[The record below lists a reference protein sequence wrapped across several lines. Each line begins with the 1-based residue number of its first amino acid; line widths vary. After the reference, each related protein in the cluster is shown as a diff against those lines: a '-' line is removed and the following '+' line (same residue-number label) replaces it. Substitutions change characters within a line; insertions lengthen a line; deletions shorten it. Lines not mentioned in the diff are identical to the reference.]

1 MISMSNQP
9 MSRQD
14 EEAHLEKTLAVVRSN
29 VESYGREVDKMQA
42 DIDEMLDHYHDN
54 DAEVYIILN
63 NTITLHDHMKRAL
76 ARNEKALSKP
86 YFGRIAYRD
95 E

>member
-1 MISMSNQP
+1 MSNQP

-42 DIDEMLDHYHDN
+42 DIDEMLDH
-54 DAEVYIILN
+54 
-63 NTITLHDHMKRAL
+63 
-76 ARNEKALSKP
+76 
-86 YFGRIAYRD
+86 
-95 E
+95 